1 MSQQANQLLVN
12 ISHHAGIP
20 LIISIFFAGI
30 FIMIISSG
38 MTGKI
43 GWYCKNGWS
52 GIEVGL
58 VYRKIFCHKRASK
71 PGLPNDFSRL

>member
-1 MSQQANQLLVN
+1 
-12 ISHHAGIP
+12 
-20 LIISIFFAGI
+20 
-30 FIMIISSG
+30 